1 MQAFRMTRTHAL
13 VELMLVIAYY
23 KALVVQAD
31 HLEMNIQA
39 LRNRPRALLQSE
51 FNRVERERRQTLRR
65 LVQLAR
71 LTDIPV
77 EDLPF

>member
-1 MQAFRMTRTHAL
+1 MTRSHAL

-39 LRNRPRALLQSE
+39 LRNQPRALMQTE

-65 LVQLAR
+65 MIQLAR